1 MTNRNASNKSAERI
15 VNTQV
20 RPAGGY
26 WMGRN
31 FGMASGKSATVAA
44 VGSRGGGGTQSL
56 QNSVG
61 TWT

>member
-15 VNTQV
+15 V